1 MELFIQSKQKSFLC
15 VLEEAIRRKQASV
28 MSEWFNLVVY
38 IFTDIKAAL

>member
-15 VLEEAIRRKQASV
+15 VLEGAIRRKQASV
-28 MSEWFNLVVY
+28 MSEWFNLVY